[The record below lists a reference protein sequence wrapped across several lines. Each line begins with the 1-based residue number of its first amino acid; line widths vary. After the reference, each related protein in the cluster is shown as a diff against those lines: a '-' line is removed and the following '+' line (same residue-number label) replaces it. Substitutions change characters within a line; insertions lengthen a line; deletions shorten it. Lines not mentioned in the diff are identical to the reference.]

1 MLNWRLEEREYVSNK
16 VDEYLKNIPSLS
28 RIFMS
33 DKQLNKNIN
42 YITEQAK
49 LEYRSK
55 KLDGYLDDVKEERK
69 RIDKLVDDLNNKFD
83 DYMSKQKHI
92 ISKNIKPFK
101 IEAKPYDNFSEPILS
116 QVEIITIHC
125 EPLKLSFI
133 QENIDRKEV

>member
-1 MLNWRLEEREYVSNK
+1 MLNWRLEEREYISNK
-16 VDEYLKNIPSLS
+16 VDEYLKNIPSLT

-33 DKQLNKNIN
+33 NKQLNKNIR
-42 YITEQAK
+42 YLTEQAK
-49 LEYRSK
+49 LEYRSQ
-55 KLDGYLDDVKEERK
+55 KLDGFLDEVKEERK
-69 RIDKLVDDLNNKFD
+69 RIDKLVNDLNNKFD

-92 ISKNIKPFK
+92 ISKNIKPFQ

-116 QVEIITIHC
+116 QLEIITINC

>member
-16 VDEYLKNIPSLS
+16 VDEYLKNIPSLL

-33 DKQLNKNIN
+33 DKQLNKNID

-49 LEYRSK
+49 LEYRKK
-55 KLDGYLDDVKEERK
+55 KLDGFLDDVKEERK

-92 ISKNIKPFK
+92 ISKNIKPFQ
-101 IEAKPYDNFSEPILS
+101 IEAKLYDNFTGPTLS
-116 QVEIITIHC
+116 QLEVVNIYC
-125 EPLKLSFI
+125 EPFKIAFI

>member
-1 MLNWRLEEREYVSNK
+1 MLNWRLEEGEYISNK
-16 VDEYLKNIPSLS
+16 IDEYLKNIPSLT

-33 DKQLNKNIN
+33 NKQLNKNIW
-42 YITEQAK
+42 YLTEQAK

-55 KLDGYLDDVKEERK
+55 KLDGYLDEVKEERK
-69 RIDKLVDDLNNKFD
+69 RIDKLVDTLNNKFD

-92 ISKNIKPFK
+92 ISKNIKPFQ
-101 IEAKPYDNFSEPILS
+101 IDAKLYDNFTEPTLS

-133 QENIDRKEV
+133 QENINRKEV

>member
-16 VDEYLKNIPSLS
+16 VDEYLKNIPSLT

-33 DKQLNKNIN
+33 NKQLNKNIR
-42 YITEQAK
+42 YLTEQAK

-55 KLDGYLDDVKEERK
+55 KLDGYLDAVTEERK
-69 RIDKLVDDLNNKFD
+69 RIDKLDDTLNNKFD

-92 ISKNIKPFK
+92 ISKNIKPFQ
-101 IEAKPYDNFSEPILS
+101 IDAKLYDNFTEPTLS

-133 QENIDRKEV
+133 QENINRKEV

>member
-33 DKQLNKNIN
+33 DKQLNKNI
-42 YITEQAK
+42 
-49 LEYRSK
+49 
-55 KLDGYLDDVKEERK
+55 
-69 RIDKLVDDLNNKFD
+69 
-83 DYMSKQKHI
+83 
-92 ISKNIKPFK
+92 KPFQ
-101 IEAKPYDNFSEPILS
+101 IEAKPYDNFSDPTLS

>member
-42 YITEQAK
+42 YITEQAE

-55 KLDGYLDDVKEERK
+55 KLDGYLDEIKEERK
-69 RIDKLVDDLNNKFD
+69 RIDKLVDTLNNKFD

-101 IEAKPYDNFSEPILS
+101 IEAKPYDNFTEPTLS